1 MRGVSYAVGS
11 MLRFVVIAVALLGC
25 GDKQLETLEAI
36 RDEVCACKTPA
47 CGEAAMKK
55 VPQDKL
61 ESNRKMQR
69 VANEMLDCMAKLYVQ
84 DRPSTDPDAE
94 EPTSPGSADPA
105 SAEMP

>member
-1 MRGVSYAVGS
+1 MVRC
-11 MLRFVVIAVALLGC
+11 LVIAIALLGC
-25 GDKQLETLEAI
+25 GDKQLETLEAV

-61 ESNRKMQR
+61 ESNRKMQH
-69 VANEMLDCMAKLYVQ
+69 VAHAMLDCLAKLYDA

-94 EPTSPGSADPA
+94 APTSPGSAAPA
-105 SAEMP
+105 SAGTP